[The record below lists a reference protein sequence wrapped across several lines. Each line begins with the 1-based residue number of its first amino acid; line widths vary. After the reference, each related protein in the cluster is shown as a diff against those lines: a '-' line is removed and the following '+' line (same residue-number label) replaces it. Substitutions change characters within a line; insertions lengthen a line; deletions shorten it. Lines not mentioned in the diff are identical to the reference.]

1 MWIKSA
7 IFVILGMDIF
17 ESMFP
22 IQFVFFLLNIYKEEK
37 RETIQPIDITGK
49 YQIEKNPYY
58 DYRLT

>member
-1 MWIKSA
+1 
-7 IFVILGMDIF
+7 MDIF